1 MRAACRV
8 ALVEPELAPAAVTTP
23 TRDFSV
29 QLHFPHSLRSV
40 VNSVLEVATEI
51 QVEVVCGGLPCK
63 PRFGGLVVEAISDV
77 CMIVAYLSGEVEVDP
92 RAAAERARFLVS
104 AAPLHTCLKGV
115 TPSQQLRVERYAG
128 TSDFEISTREPAPST
143 ASSNFR
149 LTTWNKPTDTMR
161 LDDMRFDYAVEFEMP
176 LFRSVIK
183 TAKDLQAERV
193 RLRIIERAGRP
204 SFVVSC
210 VGKDASVEHT
220 FDSVEQLPAADDGSG
235 GAADLAFSP
244 EPAAVAPAPAPQDR
258 DVVVRFD
265 EEFPADKLHVFIKSV
280 DKSTVSMQLAQGKP
294 LLMSYTLGDPDSS
307 MSFILVPYSCIE
319 Q

>member
-8 ALVEPELAPAAVTTP
+8 APVEPELVTAVVAAP
-23 TRDFSV
+23 TRDYSV

-40 VNSVLEVATEI
+40 VNSVLEIATEI

-77 CMIVAYLSGEVEVDP
+77 CMIVAYLSGDVEVDP
-92 RAAAERARFLVS
+92 RSAAERARFLVS

-149 LTTWNKPTDTMR
+149 LATLNKPTDTMR

-220 FDSVEQLPAADDGSG
+220 FDSVEQLPAADDDGEV
-235 GAADLAFSP
+235 
-244 EPAAVAPAPAPQDR
+244 EPAAVAPAPQDR

-265 EEFPADKLHVFIKSV
+265 EQFPADKLHVFIKSV